1 MEALAATVGY
11 AVVMFAGSNIDDAI
25 VLTVLNISADTAG
38 SPKRWQIWAGQY
50 MGIGLIVAL
59 SVLAAL
65 GLSTVPL
72 RWTGLLGLLPLGVGV
87 WLLVKAIR
95 ERRNGGNAAPRA
107 AAGVWTVAVLT
118 LANSGD
124 NISIYTPAFRILG
137 PGATA
142 VAVGVFAVGTAA
154 WCLAAST
161 LARYQRFVPL
171 LRRYGRWIIPAVFLG
186 QGVYILYR
194 TGVLSQVF

>member
-1 MEALAATVGY
+1 MEPVAATVGY

-25 VLTVLNISADTAG
+25 VLTVLNISAEATGA
-38 SPKRWQIWAGQY
+38 PRRWQIWAGQY
-50 MGIGLIVAL
+50 LGIGLIVAL

-72 RWTGLLGLLPLGVGV
+72 RWTGLLGLLPLALGG

-95 ERRNGGNAAPRA
+95 ERRNGQSAATPVVT
-107 AAGVWTVAVLT
+107 GVWAVAVIT
-118 LANSGD
+118 IANSGD

-137 PGATA
+137 PGGTA
-142 VAVGVFAVGTAA
+142 LAVGVFAVGTAA
-154 WCLAAST
+154 WCLAASA
-161 LARYQRFVPL
+161 LARHQPFVPL

-194 TGVLSQVF
+194 TGLLGQVL